1 MSDQEAKEKRSRRI
15 QKEEN
20 AIRKQ
25 LKLAK
30 TFHMDVKE
38 HEGHR
43 FAKHHALDCGVPSC
57 PMCSS
62 PRKLRGDQTIQEKS
76 FYQKKLTEDSG
87 ED

>member
-1 MSDQEAKEKRSRRI
+1 MSDQEIKDKRSRRI

-25 LKLAK
+25 IKLAK

-43 FAKHHALDCGVPSC
+43 FAKHHALDCGISGC
-57 PMCSS
+57 PICSS
-62 PRKLRGDQTIQEKS
+62 PRKIRGELTIQEKRM
-76 FYQKKLTEDSG
+76 YQDIDFNTED
-87 ED
+87 